1 LNPGNSF
8 IWALI
13 APVIAIILTNVGFF
27 VMAIIVLWKQKK
39 RRTGDMNAKQVRKW
53 LKASASLLVVLGVP
67 WIFGVLLVE
76 VEELT
81 PLAYVYTILV
91 AFQGVFIFLILVVF
105 SKQTRDEYVKW
116 WKAVQKSKANDRR

>member
-8 IWALI
+8 IWAFI
-13 APVIAIILTNVGFF
+13 APIIAIILTNVGFLL
-27 VMAIIVLWKQKK
+27 MAIIVLWKQRK
-39 RRTGDMNAKQVRKW
+39 RRTGDMNAKQVGKW

-67 WIFGVLLVE
+67 WIFGVLLVKM
-76 VEELT
+76 EELT

-91 AFQGVFIFLILVVF
+91 AFQGVFIFLILVLF

-116 WKAVQKSKANDRR
+116 WNTVKKSEANDKR